1 MRISYGEKYLK
12 LLVNAN
18 PAQLTLS
25 SRTWNLH
32 SWRHGEWSSSDL
44 GRLSSAWLLL
54 HERWGSRSWTS
65 ASDSAQLYDLQTKQQ
80 HQICIRFSTTIWS
93 TNQTTASNLHQIQHN
108 HVPYKPN
115 NSIKSASD
123 SAQSHD
129 LQTKQHIQIRFST
142 IIWPTNQIT
151 VLYLHLNQHNHV
163 TYKPNNSFKST
174 SESAQSCDLQTK
186 QQHQI
191 HIRISTT
198 ILPTN
203 QITVLH
209 LHRIQHNHMTYK
221 PDNSITSASDF
232 AQSYDLQTK
241 QHHICIKIQHN
252 HMTYKPNNGVKAL
265 VPLLHDAR

>member
-1 MRISYGEKYLK
+1 M
-12 LLVNAN
+12 A
-18 PAQLTLS
+18 AAA
-25 SRTWNLH
+25 RTMGIEVLNI
-32 SWRHGEWSSSDL
+32 R
-44 GRLSSAWLLL
+44 
-54 HERWGSRSWTS
+54 
-65 ASDSAQLYDLQTKQQ
+65 
-80 HQICIRFSTTIWS
+80 IRFSTIIWP

-108 HVPYKPN
+108 HMIYKPN

-123 SAQSHD
+123 SAQSCALQTKQQHQICIRLSTITWPTNQTTHSNQIQHNHMTYQPNNSVISASESAQSCD
-129 LQTKQHIQIRFST
+129 LQTKQQHDTCIRFST
-142 IIWPTNQIT
+142 TIWPTNQT
-151 VLYLHLNQHNHV
+151 TASHPPQNQHNHV

-174 SESAQSCDLQTK
+174 LESAQSCDLQTK

-241 QHHICIKIQHN
+241 QQHHICIKIQHN